1 MKIFL
6 KWRQRKPDNIKKGGI
21 SDDEL
26 FPWLDATDQQRH
38 LGVSLPKP
46 SFLADS
52 FDERHDINPLNK
64 AMAMPENLSDQFLTY
79 TRKPNSSSNHDH
91 NHDQYMSQLLMCHCT
106 LQNAFLSIGTLG
118 EELLSKLEAD
128 FVSEQPSSNSNFYHG
143 IDEDSI
149 DVMNCQNDHAY
160 WSLEEGQN
168 KLDEKMGSYRQ
179 KRSVPFEER
188 KLKHRSIDHGDQ
200 CQRANMHGGH
210 NAGTIT
216 DKCHIA
222 RYKGAD
228 DCSESV
234 QNEMESTQKIVIREK
249 VDSTFMNHELLSMSH
264 GRFGFSDTSP
274 QNYNMDS
281 AKFANMVDSSP
292 VDVETLHCSHEAKI
306 CSCTLIQ
313 GTSTSSFIDSH
324 NGIQM
329 GSASY
334 RSATQELHSMS
345 AYNYIHSSLGSLSS
359 SSLSTCSTESSAV
372 GSYGSTIQGL
382 QLMDKCSSSS
392 SISSFSTCS
401 STHTSVDIKERRR
414 ANESAPKGCFH
425 LKLKANVA
433 NASDDDKRE
442 DAIDYEMAT
451 LSCLKD
457 ISANY
462 HVNLKRLILF
472 VTPTYLAKHLLTRL
486 RLVKWRRQAV
496 YPPDYSYQRKFSE
509 FLRTFRTKYI
519 KVCRTSGAL
528 KRELGCDHLIN
539 ALNDSTNDI
548 DDKIEEDSRCMNQ
561 IIEELQA
568 IKEEVDEEE
577 LEVDEEEELDPADPS
592 TAADSSFRQAQDIP
606 CGENW
611 INTDAEF
618 VVLELEGNKEADEER

>member
-1 MKIFL
+1 MKIFF

-21 SDDEL
+21 TDDEL
-26 FPWLDATDQQRH
+26 VPRLDATDQQRH

-46 SFLADS
+46 RLLADS
-52 FDERHDINPLNK
+52 FDERHDVNPSYK
-64 AMAMPENLSDQFLTY
+64 AMAMPENISDQFLTY

-91 NHDQYMSQLLMCHCT
+91 DHDQYMSKLLMCHYT

-118 EELLSKLEAD
+118 EELLSNLEAD
-128 FVSEQPSSNSNFYHG
+128 FVSEEPSSNSKFYHG

-149 DVMNCQNDHAY
+149 NVMNCPNDHAY
-160 WSLEEGQN
+160 WSFEEGQN
-168 KLDEKMGSYRQ
+168 KLDEKMGCYRQ
-179 KRSVPFEER
+179 KRSSVPFEER
-188 KLKHRSIDHGDQ
+188 KLKNWSIDHGDQ

-210 NAGTIT
+210 NAGMIT

-222 RYKGAD
+222 QYEGAG
-228 DCSESV
+228 DCSKSV
-234 QNEMESTQKIVIREK
+234 QNETQKIVIREK
-249 VDSTFMNHELLSMSH
+249 VDSTFMNHEILSLCQ
-264 GRFGFSDTSP
+264 GRIGFKDTSS

-281 AKFANMVDSSP
+281 AKFASGTVNSSTI
-292 VDVETLHCSHEAKI
+292 DIETLHCSHEAKI
-306 CSCTLIQ
+306 CSCMLIE
-313 GTSTSSFIDSH
+313 GTNTSSFIDSH

-345 AYNYIHSSLGSLSS
+345 AYNYIQSSLGSLSS
-359 SSLSTCSTESSAV
+359 SSLSTCSTESSVV

-382 QLMDKCSSSS
+382 QLMDECSSSS
-392 SISSFSTCS
+392 SITSLSTCS
-401 STHTSVDIKERRR
+401 SSHTSVDIKERRR

-457 ISANY
+457 ISTNY
-462 HVNLKRLILF
+462 HVNLKRLIPF

-486 RLVKWRRQAV
+486 KHVKWRRQAV
-496 YPPDYSYQRKFSE
+496 YPPDCSYQSKFYE
-509 FLRTFRTKYI
+509 FLRTFRTKHI
-519 KVCRTSGAL
+519 KVCRTSGVL

-539 ALNDSTNDI
+539 ALNDSTNGI
-548 DDKIEEDSRCMNQ
+548 NDKIEEDSSCMNQ
-561 IIEELQA
+561 IIEEELQT

-577 LEVDEEEELDPADPS
+577 LEVDKDLEDPS

-606 CGENW
+606 CENW

-618 VVLELEGNKEADEER
+618 VVLELEGNKETDEER